1 MPVNIGKGHAGGLYI
16 YSRTGYTVAAQ
27 RVFAELWVSTTHIA
41 SMVPEMGVCP
51 TARVLAEGCVGPWT

>member
-51 TARVLAEGCVGPWT
+51 TPRELA